1 MTRLI
6 LVRHSLPAI
15 DPAIPAPDW
24 RLSDEGR
31 HRAEVLAQRL
41 TGHDPGR
48 TVSSP
53 EPKALET
60 ARIIHAHSAH
70 RSEQVTIVPDLRE
83 QERRRAPYLTPQAF
97 QEAVIA
103 SLRRP
108 DEVCFGEESAAAAR
122 QRFAAAIADQLAATP
137 PEQTLTVVTHGTVLA
152 LYVAAVTGIDAVNL
166 WRRLGLPSYVTLT
179 RPDLT
184 LLDVIETIADE

>member
-31 HRAEVLAQRL
+31 RRAELLAQRL
-41 TGHDPGR
+41 TGHGPGR

-60 ARIIHAHSAH
+60 ARIIHAQQADP
-70 RSEQVTIVPDLRE
+70 VTIVPDLRE
-83 QERRRAPYLTPQAF
+83 QERRRGPHLTPQAF

-103 SLRRP
+103 SLRHP
-108 DEVCFGEESAAAAR
+108 DEVRFGEESAGAAR
-122 QRFAAAIADQLAATP
+122 QRFTAAIADQLAATP

-152 LYVAAVTGIDAVNL
+152 LYVAAVTGVDAVDL

-184 LLDVIETIADE
+184 LVDVIETIAAE